1 MLQVEE
7 LFDLI
12 EPFKNAIIEKA
23 EFILSKLNRE
33 GILEEVMTMMGIESD
48 LYPDQVYSVP
58 KAGKIVVI
66 GQSEVKPKVFVA
78 IAEELGISRDRFEF
92 CLDYQDCKRYNFKKL
107 RYSTDYSAVMVGP
120 MPHSSSAKGN
130 YSSAITAMET
140 DGGYPP
146 VIRLG
151 SNGLKITRS
160 DFKEKLKM
168 MVNKHLVL
176 GTVAVYA

>member
-7 LFDLI
+7 LFDFV

-33 GILEEVMTMMGIESD
+33 GLLEEVMSMMGIESD
-48 LYPDQVYSVP
+48 LYPEQVYSVLNS
-58 KAGKIVVI
+58 GKIVVI

-78 IAEELGISRDRFEF
+78 IADELGISRDRLEF

-120 MPHSSSAKGN
+120 MPHSSCVKGN
-130 YSSAITAMET
+130 YSSAIAAMET
-140 DGGYPP
+140 DGVYPT

-151 SNGLKITRS
+151 SNGLKISMS

-168 MVNKHLVL
+168 MVNKHIVS
-176 GTVAVYA
+176 GVAAVCA